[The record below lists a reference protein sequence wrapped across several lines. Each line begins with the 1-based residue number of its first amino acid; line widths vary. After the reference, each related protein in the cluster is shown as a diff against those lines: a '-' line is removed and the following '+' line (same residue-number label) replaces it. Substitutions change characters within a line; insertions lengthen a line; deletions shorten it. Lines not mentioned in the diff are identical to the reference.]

1 MKRLNIE
8 TAVGLFLILGFLCF
22 AYLSIKL
29 GGIELWGN
37 SKNYTVEA
45 RFDSVAG
52 LKVGASVEIGG
63 VKVGKV
69 ESVRLDPKEYEA
81 VVDLDILKEIKLQ
94 DDSIAS
100 IRTAGII
107 GDRYV
112 DIAPGGSEDYIA
124 PGGEITETE
133 SAINLEELV
142 SKYIFEKK

>member
-8 TAVGLFLILGFLCF
+8 AAVGLFLILGFLCF

-29 GGIELWGN
+29 GDIELWGEK
-37 SKNYTVEA
+37 SYAVEA
-45 RFDSVAG
+45 RFNSISG
-52 LKVGASVEIGG
+52 LKEGALVEIGG
-63 VKVGKV
+63 VRVGKV
-69 ESVRLDPKEYEA
+69 AAVKLDSEEYEA
-81 VVDLDILKEIKLQ
+81 VVNLSIDKGVKLQ

-112 DIAPGGSEDYIA
+112 NITPGGSEEYIE